1 MSRFRARFQGERLAL
16 QGLPSEAAGD
26 LAFHLCLE
34 GLSPGNDPHGR
45 VLDLSGA
52 LPSLNEDPLPALL
65 LEAVHGLAAVLA
77 DRFLFLH
84 GCAFG
89 FEEKAALFCGA
100 SGSGKT
106 TLAMVAEHLG
116 YPALGEDLVVVEWET
131 GLVHGLAMP
140 FRPRPF
146 TRELLGGWYRDR
158 GGSWA
163 RDAPVQPGS
172 AEGSYPLE
180 RLFLAGAGKAPA
192 VEALLEC
199 AFGRARLDPVVLVQR
214 AATALRG
221 CTVHRC
227 PQVRIAPGTSEAR
240 MKQVMEQ
247 WLRRPQDPWPTE
259 LFGNGS

>member
-1 MSRFRARFQGERLAL
+1 MSRFRASFQGERLAL
-16 QGLPSEAAGD
+16 RGLPSEAAGE
-26 LAFHLCLE
+26 LAFHLCLD
-34 GLSPGNDPHGR
+34 GLSPGTDPAGR

-52 LPSLNEDPLPALL
+52 LSSADEDPLPALL

-89 FEEKAALFCGA
+89 FEGKAALFCGP
-100 SGSGKT
+100 SGAGKT

-116 YPALGEDLVVVEWET
+116 FPALGEDLVVVDWER
-131 GLVHGLAMP
+131 GWVHGLAMP

-146 TRELLGGWYRDR
+146 TRELLDRWYRDR

-163 RDAPVQPGS
+163 RDAPVRPGS
-172 AEGSYPLE
+172 TEGTYPLE

-192 VEALLEC
+192 VEALLAC
-199 AFGRARLDPVVLVQR
+199 AFGRAHLDPAVLVRR
-214 AATALRG
+214 AATALKG

-240 MKQVMEQ
+240 MKKVMDQ

-259 LFGNGS
+259 LFGIGS